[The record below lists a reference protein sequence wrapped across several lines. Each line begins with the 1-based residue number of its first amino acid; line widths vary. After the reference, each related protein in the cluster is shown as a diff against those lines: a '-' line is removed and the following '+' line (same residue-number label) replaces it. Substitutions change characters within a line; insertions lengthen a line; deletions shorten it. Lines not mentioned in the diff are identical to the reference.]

1 MNTTNT
7 NQVKQ
12 TNTKNVNGTHRAEY
26 VNDKLV
32 KKMHLCQAFT
42 RMTYANVIIGA
53 VLYIITVITLF
64 WADVMNPNNPWL
76 GFWVVKPESTII
88 SSLSAFAIAIIVF
101 DSIWLASY
109 IVQFV
114 ANVALHNKVKLVYVP
129 KILIAFS
136 ISILLML
143 ILGICCE
150 PSYPA
155 AITTNWVYIS
165 WMRTLSFDGVKLT
178 TSLTSGAIIIL
189 LEMVLI
195 YVACIAFTIYYHISK
210 VKKNKSEKQQIA

>member
-12 TNTKNVNGTHRAEY
+12 ANTKNVNGTHHVEY
-26 VNDKLV
+26 VNGKIV

-165 WMRTLSFDGVKLT
+165 WMRILSYNGVNLT

-189 LEMVLI
+189 LEMVFI

-210 VKKNKSEKQQIA
+210 IKKNKSEK